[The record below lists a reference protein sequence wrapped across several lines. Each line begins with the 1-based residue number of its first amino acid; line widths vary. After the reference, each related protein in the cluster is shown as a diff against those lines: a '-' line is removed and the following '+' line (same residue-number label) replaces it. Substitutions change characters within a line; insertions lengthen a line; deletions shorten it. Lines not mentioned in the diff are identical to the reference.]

1 MVDNSWAFELGNT
14 IFYVVKSRAEPI
26 LQKKFPDVYITDEGE
41 TNQKP
46 IFPTVYIHELPGLEQ
61 GQTLDGQTINAV
73 LETIQV
79 DISSNTS
86 GSDVRLVTTTV
97 ANVFKELRFDAVG
110 IPTYGKSDGIYTST
124 MRFRRLYGANDKIL

>member
-46 IFPTVYIHELPGLEQ
+46 ITMHDNL
-61 GQTLDGQTINAV
+61 
-73 LETIQV
+73 
-79 DISSNTS
+79 
-86 GSDVRLVTTTV
+86 
-97 ANVFKELRFDAVG
+97 AVG
-110 IPTYGKSDGIYTST
+110 YGGQ
-124 MRFRRLYGANDKIL
+124 G